1 MAEWVQV
8 LVVAFV
14 AQLAVLPGE
23 KGQFIIAG
31 LATRYNPLV
40 VVGAAASAFGGWTIL
55 EIWFGQALQRLLP
68 QLLLDG
74 ITAGLFLLFGVLL
87 WQSMPDRQSDGR
99 PSTDGGMPGI
109 DGELTVFGRDLS
121 KRYGTFV
128 PIFAMMAAG
137 EFGDK
142 TQLITIGLAAQYTA
156 GSAIWLGEM
165 LAIVPVS
172 LLNAFF
178 FYRFSSRFNVRKSH
192 IAGSILFFFFGADTV
207 VAMATGISIW
217 ETTVT
222 TVSELLW
229 LAL

>member
-1 MAEWVQV
+1 MAEWVQI

-40 VVGAAASAFGGWTIL
+40 VVGAAASAFGGWTIF
-55 EIWFGQALQRLLP
+55 EIWFGQALQRLLS

-74 ITAGLFLLFGVLL
+74 ITAGLFLFFGVLL
-87 WQSMPDRQSDGR
+87 WQSMPDRQSDGT
-99 PSTDGGMPGI
+99 PSTDGGMPGVN
-109 DGELTVFGRDLS
+109 GELTVFGRDLS

-128 PIFAMMAAG
+128 PIFTMMAAG

-142 TQLITIGLAAQYTA
+142 
-156 GSAIWLGEM
+156 
-165 LAIVPVS
+165 
-172 LLNAFF
+172 
-178 FYRFSSRFNVRKSH
+178 
-192 IAGSILFFFFGADTV
+192 V

-217 ETTVT
+217 ETTVR
-222 TVSELLW
+222 TVSAFLL